1 MLQPGIPVAKEGYPF
16 IFIAAFTALLAAL
29 LNWVIV
35 SVFFWAAGIFILYFF
50 RDPERVVPD
59 DPRAV
64 VSPADG
70 KVILIE
76 KVTDERFLHG
86 QVLKISIFMNIF
98 NVHVNRIP
106 YDGVV
111 EEIRYQAG
119 QFLAADQ
126 ARASFENE
134 NNAVFLEVE
143 DDRRMVV
150 VQVAGVL
157 ARRIVCWAENGD
169 KVRKGMRFGMI
180 RFGSRLDIYLPLSTQ
195 IEVEIDQRVVAGQ
208 TVLGYLT

>member
-16 IFIAAFTALLAAL
+16 IFIATLTALLAAL

-76 KVTDERFLHG
+76 KVIDERFLHG

-111 EEIRYQAG
+111 KEIRYQAG

-126 ARASFENE
+126 ERASFENE

-169 KVRKGMRFGMI
+169 KVQKGQRFGMI
-180 RFGSRLDIYLPLSTQ
+180 RFGSRLDVYLPLSAQ
-195 IEVEIDQRVVAGQ
+195 VEVEIDQRVTAGQ

>member
-29 LNWVIV
+29 LKWAIV
-35 SVFFWAAGIFILYFF
+35 AVFFGAASIFILYFF

-76 KVTDERFLHG
+76 KVTDERFLHDRA
-86 QVLKISIFMNIF
+86 LKVSIFMNIF

-106 YDGVV
+106 YDGMVS
-111 EEIRYQAG
+111 EIRYQAG
-119 QFLAADQ
+119 QFLAANQD
-126 ARASFENE
+126 RASFENE
-134 NNAVFLEVE
+134 NNAVFLDVE

-169 KVRKGMRFGMI
+169 KVKKGLRFGMI
-180 RFGSRLDIYLPLSTQ
+180 RFGSRLDVYLPLSAQ
-195 IEVEIDQRVVAGQ
+195 LEVEIDQRVVAGQ
-208 TVLGYLT
+208 TILGYLT

>member
-35 SVFFWAAGIFILYFF
+35 SVFFGAAGIFILYFF

-111 EEIRYQAG
+111 KEIRYQAG

-134 NNAVFLEVE
+134 NNAVFLDVE

-180 RFGSRLDIYLPLSTQ
+180 RFGSRLDVYLPLSAQ
-195 IEVEIDQRVVAGQ
+195 IEVDIDQRVVAGQ

>member
-1 MLQPGIPVAKEGYPF
+1 MLQPRIPVTKEGYPF
-16 IFIAAFTALLAAL
+16 IFIVALTALLAAL
-29 LNWVIV
+29 LNWVII

-111 EEIRYQAG
+111 KEIRYQAG

-126 ARASFENE
+126 ERASFENE

-143 DDRRMVV
+143 DERRMVV

-157 ARRIVCWAENGD
+157 ARRIVCWAEHGD

-180 RFGSRLDIYLPLSTQ
+180 RFGSRLDVYLPLSAQ

-208 TVLGYLT
+208 TVLGYLI

>member
-29 LNWVIV
+29 LKWAIV
-35 SVFFWAAGIFILYFF
+35 SVFLGAASIFILYFF

-76 KVTDERFLHG
+76 KVTDERFLHDRA
-86 QVLKISIFMNIF
+86 LKVSIFMNIF

-111 EEIRYQAG
+111 REIRYQAG
-119 QFLAADQ
+119 QFLAANQD
-126 ARASFENE
+126 RASFENE
-134 NNAVFLEVE
+134 NNAVFLDVE
-143 DDRRMVV
+143 DDRRIVV

-169 KVRKGMRFGMI
+169 KVKKGLRFGMI
-180 RFGSRLDIYLPLSTQ
+180 RFGSRLDVYLPLSTQ
-195 IEVEIDQRVVAGQ
+195 LEVEIDRRVVAGQ
-208 TVLGYLT
+208 TILGYLT

>member
-1 MLQPGIPVAKEGYPF
+1 MLQPRIPVAKEGYPF
-16 IFIAAFTALLAAL
+16 IFIAALTALLAAL
-29 LNWVIV
+29 LNWVII

-111 EEIRYQAG
+111 KEIRYQAG

-126 ARASFENE
+126 ERASFENE

-143 DDRRMVV
+143 DERRMVV
-150 VQVAGVL
+150 VQVAGLL
-157 ARRIVCWAENGD
+157 ARRIVCWAEHGD

-180 RFGSRLDIYLPLSTQ
+180 RFGSRLDVYLPLSVQ
-195 IEVEIDQRVVAGQ
+195 IEVEIDQRVAAGQ

>member
-1 MLQPGIPVAKEGYPF
+1 MLQPRIPVAKEGYPF
-16 IFIAAFTALLAAL
+16 IFIAALTALLAAL
-29 LNWVIV
+29 LNWVII

-111 EEIRYQAG
+111 KEIRYQAG

-126 ARASFENE
+126 ERASFENE
-134 NNAVFLEVE
+134 NNAVFFEVE
-143 DDRRMVV
+143 DERRMVV

-157 ARRIVCWAENGD
+157 ARRIVCWAEHGD

-180 RFGSRLDIYLPLSTQ
+180 RFGSRLDVYLPLSAQ

-208 TVLGYLT
+208 TILGYLT

>member
-16 IFIAAFTALLAAL
+16 IFIAALTALLAAL
-29 LNWVIV
+29 LNWVII

-86 QVLKISIFMNIF
+86 QVLKVSIFMNIF

-111 EEIRYQAG
+111 KEIRYQAG

-126 ARASFENE
+126 ERASFENE

-143 DDRRMVV
+143 DERRMVV

-157 ARRIVCWAENGD
+157 ARRIVCWAEHGD

-180 RFGSRLDIYLPLSTQ
+180 RFGSRLDVYLPLSAQ
-195 IEVEIDQRVVAGQ
+195 LEVEIDQRVVAGQ
-208 TVLGYLT
+208 TILGYLT

>member
-16 IFIAAFTALLAAL
+16 IFIAALTALLAAL
-29 LNWVIV
+29 LNWVII

-111 EEIRYQAG
+111 KEIRYQAG

-126 ARASFENE
+126 ERASFENE

-143 DDRRMVV
+143 DERRMVV

-157 ARRIVCWAENGD
+157 ARRIVCWAEHGD

-180 RFGSRLDIYLPLSTQ
+180 RFGSRLDVYLPLSAQ

-208 TVLGYLT
+208 TILGYLT

>member
-1 MLQPGIPVAKEGYPF
+1 MLQPKIPVAKEGYPF

-29 LNWVIV
+29 LKWIIV
-35 SVFFWAAGIFILYFF
+35 SVFFWAASIFILYFF

-76 KVTDERFLHG
+76 KVIDERFLHDRA
-86 QVLKISIFMNIF
+86 LKVSIFMNIF

-111 EEIRYQAG
+111 KEIRYQSG
-119 QFLAADQ
+119 QFLAANQD
-126 ARASFENE
+126 RASFENE

-143 DDRRMVV
+143 DDRRIIV
-150 VQVAGVL
+150 VQVAGLL

-169 KVRKGMRFGMI
+169 KVKKGLRFGMI
-180 RFGSRLDIYLPLSTQ
+180 RFGSRLDVYLPLSTQ
-195 IEVEIDQRVVAGQ
+195 VEVEIDQRVAAGQ
-208 TVLGYLT
+208 TILGYLT

>member
-1 MLQPGIPVAKEGYPF
+1 MLQPRIPVAKEGYPF
-16 IFIAAFTALLAAL
+16 IFIAALTALLAAL
-29 LNWVIV
+29 LNWVII

-86 QVLKISIFMNIF
+86 QVLKIGIFMNIF

-111 EEIRYQAG
+111 KEIRYQAG

-126 ARASFENE
+126 ERASFENE

-143 DDRRMVV
+143 DDQRIIV
-150 VQVAGVL
+150 VQVAGLL

-169 KVRKGMRFGMI
+169 TVKKGLRFGMI
-180 RFGSRLDIYLPLSTQ
+180 RFGSRLDVYLPLSAQ
-195 IEVEIDQRVVAGQ
+195 VEVEIDQRVAAGQ
-208 TVLGYLT
+208 TILGYLT

>member
-1 MLQPGIPVAKEGYPF
+1 MLQPRIPVAKEGYPF
-16 IFIAAFTALLAAL
+16 IFIAALTALLAAL
-29 LNWVIV
+29 LNWVII

-111 EEIRYQAG
+111 KEIRYQAG

-126 ARASFENE
+126 ERASFENE

-143 DDRRMVV
+143 DDRRIVV
-150 VQVAGVL
+150 VQVAGLL

-169 KVRKGMRFGMI
+169 KVKKGLRFGMI
-180 RFGSRLDIYLPLSTQ
+180 RFGSRLDVYLPLSIQ
-195 IEVEIDQRVVAGQ
+195 VEVEIDQRVAAGQ
-208 TVLGYLT
+208 TILGYLT

>member
-1 MLQPGIPVAKEGYPF
+1 MAKEGYPF

>member
-59 DPRAV
+59 DPRTV

-98 NVHVNRIP
+98 NVHVNRMP

-157 ARRIVCWAENGD
+157 ARRIVCWAENDD

>member
-35 SVFFWAAGIFILYFF
+35 SVFFWAAGVFILYFF

-76 KVTDERFLHG
+76 KVADERFLHG
-86 QVLKISIFMNIF
+86 QILKISIFMNIF
-98 NVHVNRIP
+98 NVHVTRIP

-111 EEIRYQAG
+111 KEIRYQSG

-126 ARASFENE
+126 ERASFENE

>member
-1 MLQPGIPVAKEGYPF
+1 MVQPRTPVAKEGYPF
-16 IFIAAFTALLAAL
+16 IFIAALTALLAAL
-29 LNWVIV
+29 LNWVII

-76 KVTDERFLHG
+76 KVADERFLHG
-86 QVLKISIFMNIF
+86 QGLKISIFMNIF

-111 EEIRYQAG
+111 KEIRYQAG

-134 NNAVFLEVE
+134 NNAVFLDVE
-143 DDRRMVV
+143 DDRRMVG

-180 RFGSRLDIYLPLSTQ
+180 RFGSRLDVYLPLSAQ

>member
-16 IFIAAFTALLAAL
+16 IFIAALTALLAAL
-29 LNWVIV
+29 LNWVII

-59 DPRAV
+59 DPCAV

-111 EEIRYQAG
+111 KEIRYQAG

-126 ARASFENE
+126 ERASFENE

-143 DDRRMVV
+143 DERRMVV

-157 ARRIVCWAENGD
+157 ARRIVCWAERGD

-180 RFGSRLDIYLPLSTQ
+180 RFGSRLDVYLPLSAQ

-208 TVLGYLT
+208 TILGYLT

>member
-35 SVFFWAAGIFILYFF
+35 SVFFGAAGIFILYFF

-59 DPRAV
+59 DPCAV

-111 EEIRYQAG
+111 KEIRYQAG

-134 NNAVFLEVE
+134 NNAVFLDVE
-143 DDRRMVV
+143 DDRRIVV

-157 ARRIVCWAENGD
+157 ARRIVCWAEHGD

-180 RFGSRLDIYLPLSTQ
+180 RFGSRLDVYLPLSTQ

>member
-1 MLQPGIPVAKEGYPF
+1 MLQPRIPVAKEGYPF
-16 IFIAAFTALLAAL
+16 IFIAALTALLAAL
-29 LNWVIV
+29 LNWVII

-111 EEIRYQAG
+111 KEIRYQAG

-126 ARASFENE
+126 ERASFENE
-134 NNAVFLEVE
+134 N
-143 DDRRMVV
+143 
-150 VQVAGVL
+150 
-157 ARRIVCWAENGD
+157 
-169 KVRKGMRFGMI
+169 
-180 RFGSRLDIYLPLSTQ
+180 
-195 IEVEIDQRVVAGQ
+195 
-208 TVLGYLT
+208 

>member
-35 SVFFWAAGIFILYFF
+35 SVFFWAAGVFILYFF

-76 KVTDERFLHG
+76 KVTDERFLHDRA
-86 QVLKISIFMNIF
+86 LKVSIFMNIF

-111 EEIRYQAG
+111 KEIRYQSG

-126 ARASFENE
+126 ERASFENE

>member
-1 MLQPGIPVAKEGYPF
+1 MLQPRIPVAKEGYPF

-35 SVFFWAAGIFILYFF
+35 SVFFWAASIFILYFF

-59 DPRAV
+59 DPRAI

-76 KVTDERFLHG
+76 KVTDERFLHDRA
-86 QVLKISIFMNIF
+86 LKVSIFMNIF
-98 NVHVNRIP
+98 NVHVNRMP

-111 EEIRYQAG
+111 KEIRYQAG

-126 ARASFENE
+126 DRASFENE
-134 NNAVFLEVE
+134 NNAIFFEIE
-143 DDRRMVV
+143 ENRRIVV
-150 VQVAGVL
+150 VQVAGIL
-157 ARRIVCWAENGD
+157 ARRIVCWAETGD
-169 KVRKGMRFGMI
+169 KVKKGQRFGMI
-180 RFGSRLDIYLPLSTQ
+180 RFGSRLDVYLPLNTQ
-195 IEVEIDQRVVAGQ
+195 VEVKTGQPVAAGQ
-208 TVLGYLT
+208 TLLGYLT

>member
-35 SVFFWAAGIFILYFF
+35 SVFFWAAGVFILYFF

-76 KVTDERFLHG
+76 KVADERFLHG
-86 QVLKISIFMNIF
+86 QILKISIFMNIF

-111 EEIRYQAG
+111 KEIRYQSG

-126 ARASFENE
+126 ERASFENE

>member
-1 MLQPGIPVAKEGYPF
+1 MLQPRIPVAKEGYPF
-16 IFIAAFTALLAAL
+16 IFIAALTALLAAL
-29 LNWVIV
+29 LNWVII

-111 EEIRYQAG
+111 KEIRYQAG

-126 ARASFENE
+126 ERASFENE

-180 RFGSRLDIYLPLSTQ
+180 RFGSRLDVYLPLSAQ

>member
-1 MLQPGIPVAKEGYPF
+1 MLQPRIPVAKEGYPF
-16 IFIAAFTALLAAL
+16 IFIAALTALLAAL
-29 LNWVIV
+29 LNWVII

-111 EEIRYQAG
+111 KEIRYQAG

-126 ARASFENE
+126 ERASFENE

-143 DDRRMVV
+143 DERRMVV

-169 KVRKGMRFGMI
+169 KVKKGLRFGMI
-180 RFGSRLDIYLPLSTQ
+180 RFGSRLDVYLPLSVQ